1 MRLKQKTIL
10 AFCLVLMVLAGRPS
24 LWAAGDPQLLDIL
37 VRPPDLAAVA
47 LSSDGHFLSGL
58 RRQGE
63 DSELVVWH
71 ADAGLGA
78 AEVLPYARGDLRWI
92 SWVGSGRLL
101 LSLKEQGL
109 VLYDAHIRRLR
120 PLIDGGGPRPDE
132 LPPVLLSSL
141 PEDPSRILLQW
152 EDPSVKGYPAVY
164 RVDAVTGESEKVV
177 SAWKPVVRWWASP
190 QGEVLL
196 GEGFA
201 ARRHQF
207 FSRRLDGSW
216 QRIKD
221 RDYFDD
227 PAFAALT
234 VETGGATALVLS
246 SHDGNTRG
254 LWRIDTRS
262 GDFIKKLAGH
272 PRFDITAAI
281 LDPETNM
288 AVGASFEEDGIEEM
302 VWAIGHR
309 ARLETVAD
317 RVGAEKLSALSA
329 SFDGRRQLFRE
340 RRGSAPPIYHLYD
353 AETDTVQTL
362 PSGPDIATLPQVDML
377 GQWIRLP
384 GRAGVMHAILS
395 RPPDG
400 QVRGA
405 VVLVHGGPVRRVT
418 NHFSPL
424 VSWLTANGYA
434 VLQPNFRGSSGFGE
448 AWRRAGYHEWGDDM
462 QEDVRTSIRWLIEQE
477 IADEKQICTVGGSY
491 GGYAALMSAIRD
503 NDLIACA
510 VSLNGVTSLELLI
523 NYLKQR
529 RFHMLTIPRIQGR
542 LSDRTL
548 RRRSP
553 LNRADLVRVPVL
565 LLHATRDANVPFEH
579 SQLMATV
586 LGQLKKDFNF
596 IVLEG
601 AEHQLTETRHKRVYF
616 QNMLNFLEAHIG
628 SHARTGRTGR

>member
-1 MRLKQKTIL
+1 MSWTRNTRLV
-10 AFCLVLMVLAGRPS
+10 FCFLFALIVARE
-24 LWAAGDPQLLDIL
+24 AAAYGQDEELLDQL
-37 VRPPDLAAVA
+37 VRPPYLAAVA
-47 LSSDGHFLSGL
+47 MSTDGHFLSGL
-58 RRQGE
+58 RRSGDE
-63 DSELVVWH
+63 SDLIVWH
-71 ADAGLGA
+71 ADSGIEA
-78 AEVLPYARGDLRWI
+78 AEVLPYGRNDLRWL

-101 LSLKEQGL
+101 LSLKDQGL
-109 VLYDAHIRRLR
+109 VLYDAHVRRLR

-132 LPPVLLSSL
+132 LPPILLSSL

-152 EDPSVKGYPAVY
+152 EDPKVKGYPAVY
-164 RVDAVTGESEKVV
+164 RVDAVTGESEKVI

-196 GEGFA
+196 GEGFV

-216 QRIKD
+216 VRIKD

-227 PAFAALT
+227 PAFAALAL
-234 VETGGATALVLS
+234 ETGGGTALVLS

-262 GDFIKKLAGH
+262 GAFIKKLAGH

-302 VWAIGHR
+302 IWAMDHR
-309 ARLETVAD
+309 DRIAEIAE
-317 RVGAEKLSALSA
+317 RVGAEALSMTAA

-340 RRGSAPPIYHLYD
+340 RRQNAPPLYHWYD
-353 AETDTVQTL
+353 SETDTVHTL
-362 PSGPDIATLPQVDML
+362 PDGDNVSVLPQVVTE
-377 GQWIRLP
+377 GQWLRLP
-384 GRAGVMHAILS
+384 RRAGVMHALFS
-395 RPPDG
+395 RPQHG
-400 QVRGA
+400 QIRGA
-405 VVLVHGGPVRRVT
+405 VVLIHGGPVRRVT
-418 NHFSPL
+418 KGYSSI
-424 VSWLTANGYA
+424 VSWLAANGYA

-448 AWRRAGYHEWGDDM
+448 AWRRAGYSEWGDDM
-462 QEDVRTSIRWLIEQE
+462 QEDVRTSIEWLI
-477 IADEKQICTVGGSY
+477 DEGVAPKKRICAVGGSY

-503 NDLIACA
+503 DDLIACA

-523 NYLKQR
+523 NYLEQR
-529 RFHMLTIPRIQGR
+529 RFHMLTVPRIRGR

-579 SQLMATV
+579 SQLMAEV
-586 LGQLKKDFNF
+586 LGHLKKDFSF

-601 AEHQLTETRHKRVYF
+601 AEHKLTETRHRRVYF
-616 QNMLNFLEAHIG
+616 QNMLTFLDTHIG
-628 SHARTGRTGR
+628 GR